1 MACEERLLKT
11 VSKAGRILLESGA
24 EIYRV
29 EETINRVLNCFHVEE
44 GSAFVT
50 PSGIFVSFV
59 SEGKTYSKVVR
70 VTSSSLNLTRIN
82 EVNQASR
89 DICGGIIDLDEFEK
103 RIQLCSRRE
112 LNTPK
117 LDRWYSAMTAMAFAV
132 FYGGGLWE
140 AVGAAIAGFGVNCA
154 QKYFAKRRINSF
166 VAIGLCSVLIVLF
179 ACCFSTLPLPFQR
192 DTMIIGCMMLL
203 VPGLAITNAIR
214 DSLAGDYLS
223 AITRATEALLIS
235 VSLAVGAGIALSL
248 WLLGGGH

>member
-1 MACEERLLKT
+1 MSYEEKILKT
-11 VSKAGRILLESGA
+11 VSRAGRILLESGA

-59 SEGKTYSKVVR
+59 SNGKTYSKVIR
-70 VTSSSLNLTRIN
+70 VTASTLNLTLIN
-82 EVNQASR
+82 EINQTSR
-89 DICGGIIDLDEFEK
+89 DVCNGTIDLDEFEK
-103 RIQLCSRRE
+103 KIQTCSM
-112 LNTPK
+112 LNFNTPK
-117 LDRWYSAMTAMAFAV
+117 LDNWYSAMTAMAFAL

-140 AVGAAIAGFGVNCA
+140 AFSAAIAGFGVN
-154 QKYFAKRRINSF
+154 YAKRFFASRKINSF
-166 VAIGLCSVLIVLF
+166 VAIGLCSMLIVVF
-179 ACCFSTLPLPFQR
+179 ACAFSMLPLTFQK

-223 AITRATEALLIS
+223 AITRATEAFLIS
-235 VSLAVGAGIALSL
+235 ISLAVGAGIVLSL
-248 WLLGGGH
+248 WMWGGGA